1 MVLRPR
7 IPPGFCYDM
16 ANMDGYVLEPFV
28 FRSFLSW
35 SPGAGQID
43 QMVED
48 SVAEEDEKA
57 LKTIAGSVIKE
68 KQPFVRLEMAKD
80 ELLETFKYSKYKEY
94 FINPRVPEGTKSTA
108 YRCGPLI
115 DLCRGPNTTRA
126 HIAG

>member
-7 IPPGFCYDM
+7 IPPGFYYDM
-16 ANMDGYVLEPFV
+16 ANMDG
-28 FRSFLSW
+28 R
-35 SPGAGQID
+35 A
-43 QMVED
+43 
-48 SVAEEDEKA
+48 VAEEDEKA

-68 KQPFVRLEMAKD
+68 KQPIVRLEMAKD

-94 FINPRVPEGTKSTA
+94 FINQRVPEGTKSTA

-115 DLCRGPNTTRA
+115 DLCRGPNKPRA